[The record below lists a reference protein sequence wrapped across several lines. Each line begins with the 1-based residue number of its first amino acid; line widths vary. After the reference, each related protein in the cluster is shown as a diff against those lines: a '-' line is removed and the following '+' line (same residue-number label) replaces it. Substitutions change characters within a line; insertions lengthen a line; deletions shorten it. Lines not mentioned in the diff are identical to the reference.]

1 MLPADIPCAPYEEI
15 FPSTEHVF
23 KVPGSIAP
31 KHGLMI
37 FAGGQEVIHLK
48 SDVLIK
54 DLVEDQIQKRL
65 EADRI
70 AAAERGGA
78 SDSHTDLIPGV
89 YEGKN
94 DKRSLRG
101 LSNARPRTRISGDSV
116 RHSHIENF
124 WRNRPNDN
132 NGGGGISGSRVDQHI
147 RSHHKN
153 AHLIP
158 DRQKGLNVVDIRH
171 DSIVQRRQQRRGC
184 GPKSKKRNK
193 QLNEQRHP
201 WFNKEMADLIKMR
214 EKAHKKWLAGK
225 DRAKGD
231 ANWEVFKKIRN
242 QVSTLRH
249 STRNNFLVAAMKVD
263 GFSSLQPWPTKG
275 TLFIFSFSSNC
286 HSHFLYIFVFCY
298 CFFSSCIC
306 KDYYLLQRC
315 NTQSSF

>member
-1 MLPADIPCAPYEEI
+1 MTGPDSANNEEITPPAEIPCAPYEEI

-37 FAGGQEVIHLK
+37 FAGGQKVIHLK

-70 AAAERGGA
+70 EHGGA
-78 SDSHTDLIPGV
+78 SDSHSTDLIPGV
-89 YEGKN
+89 YEGN
-94 DKRSLRG
+94 NVKRSRRG
-101 LSNARPRTRISGDSV
+101 LSNARPKTSRFTGDSF
-116 RHSHIENF
+116 RHHSHIGNTF
-124 WRNRPNDN
+124 LRNRPNN
-132 NGGGGISGSRVDQHI
+132 SNGGGGGGGISGSGVGHRSDQHI
-147 RSHHKN
+147 RSRHKST
-153 AHLIP
+153 
-158 DRQKGLNVVDIRH
+158 QDIRH

-193 QLNEQRHP
+193 ELNEQRHP
-201 WFNKEMADLIKMR
+201 WFNKEMAELIKMR

-263 GFSSLQPWPTKG
+263 GFSSVQPWPTKG
-275 TLFIFSFSSNC
+275 TLFIFSFSFNSL
-286 HSHFLYIFVFCY
+286 SHFCTYLCLAIY
-298 CFFSSCIC
+298 FSRRVSMCI
-306 KDYYLLQRC
+306 
-315 NTQSSF
+315 

>member
-1 MLPADIPCAPYEEI
+1 MPPPDIPCAPYEEI
-15 FPSTEHVF
+15 FPTTEHVF
-23 KVPGSIAP
+23 KVPGSVAP

-78 SDSHTDLIPGV
+78 PDGHSTDLIPGV
-89 YEGKN
+89 YEGNN

-101 LSNARPRTRISGDSV
+101 LSNARPRTRFSGERV
-116 RHSHIENF
+116 RHHSHIGNTF
-124 WRNRPNDN
+124 WRNRPNEIN
-132 NGGGGISGSRVDQHI
+132 GGSGSGGGGGGISGSGVGHRSDGSDQHI

-153 AHLIP
+153 AHFIP
-158 DRQKGLNVVDIRH
+158 DRQKGHHIVDIRR
-171 DSIVQRRQQRRGC
+171 DSIVHRHQQRRGC

-263 GFSSLQPWPTKG
+263 GFSSVQPWPTKG
-275 TLFIFSFSSNC
+275 TL
-286 HSHFLYIFVFCY
+286 
-298 CFFSSCIC
+298 
-306 KDYYLLQRC
+306 
-315 NTQSSF
+315 

>member
-1 MLPADIPCAPYEEI
+1 M
-15 FPSTEHVF
+15 F

-54 DLVEDQIQKRL
+54 DLVEGQIQKRL

-70 AAAERGGA
+70 AAGECGAA
-78 SDSHTDLIPGV
+78 SDSHTTDLIPGV
-89 YEGKN
+89 YEGNN

-101 LSNARPRTRISGDSV
+101 LSNARPKTRFSGDSV
-116 RHSHIENF
+116 RHSHIGNTF
-124 WRNRPNDN
+124 WRNRPNSSH
-132 NGGGGISGSRVDQHI
+132 GSGGGISSHQHI
-147 RSHHKN
+147 RSHAN
-153 AHLIP
+153 AHFIP
-158 DRQKGLNVVDIRH
+158 DRQKGHHVVD
-171 DSIVQRRQQRRGC
+171 SMVRQQRRGC

-193 QLNEQRHP
+193 QLNDQRHP

-263 GFSSLQPWPTKG
+263 GFSSVQPWPTKG
-275 TLFIFSFSSNC
+275 TLLIISFSSNC
-286 HSHFLYIFVFCY
+286 HSHFLYIFVFAIV
-298 CFFSSCIC
+298 F
-306 KDYYLLQRC
+306 LVV
-315 NTQSSF
+315 